1 MIEILLQVVADE
13 MTMLAGEHGGIMP
26 AGTFLAEASLGVL
39 VFLRMGVFLTLEV
52 LKKLGEVI
60 MMVPALPTVVGRESK
75 QMSTGFTRGAGSESL
90 IIVSLMGE
98 PQPSGKRAGGQRRR
112 VDGHEG
118 PRSLLTHTTVKRDL
132 FYEGRSRDGGRS
144 RVAAGGRQMTNKVER
159 F

>member
-1 MIEILLQVVADE
+1 MHVVITE
-13 MTMLAGEHGGIMP
+13 T
-26 AGTFLAEASLGVL
+26 
-39 VFLRMGVFLTLEV
+39 
-52 LKKLGEVI
+52 
-60 MMVPALPTVVGRESK
+60 PTVVEYLPLPQSVQAWFPCVALYFPASHAIDVPPLGPVYPTTHRQLVERLLPLREIEFSG
-75 QMSTGFTRGAGSESL
+75 QESL
-90 IIVSLMGE
+90 IMVSLIGQ